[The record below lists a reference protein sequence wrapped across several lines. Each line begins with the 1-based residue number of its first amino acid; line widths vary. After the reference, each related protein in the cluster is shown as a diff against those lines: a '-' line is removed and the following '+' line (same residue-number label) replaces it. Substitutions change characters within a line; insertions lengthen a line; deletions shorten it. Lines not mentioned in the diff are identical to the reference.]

1 MLEYLIQYLNMQFL
15 KNKNFEMCGG
25 IFGGSV
31 DNFDRRFEKKLR
43 CIFDQWSKLHFNLDV
58 QPEIQILNWI

>member
-15 KNKNFEMCGG
+15 KNKNFAMCVG

-31 DNFDRRFEKKLR
+31 DNFDRRFEKK
-43 CIFDQWSKLHFNLDV
+43 
-58 QPEIQILNWI
+58 